1 MEENKE
7 TLELLQKIEK
17 SNRIQVYSG
26 YVRTGLV
33 LICTVCI
40 LVLTA
45 RIMKLMPQVNGILG
59 QAEQAMGQIQ
69 TVLGNLES
77 TTTQLAKVD
86 LAGMVDNVDSLVV
99 TGQQSLEESMGKLN
113 GVDFD
118 ALNQAI
124 KDLADVIEPL
134 AKMTRVL
141 R

>member
-7 TLELLQKIEK
+7 ILELLGKIEK
-17 SNRIQVYSG
+17 SSRIQRYAG
-26 YVRTGLV
+26 YARTGLM

-40 LVLTA
+40 LVLTVQV
-45 RIMKLMPQVNGILG
+45 MKLMPQVNELLD
-59 QAEQAMGQIQ
+59 QAKQAMGQIQ
-69 TVLGNLES
+69 TVLGNLKATS
-77 TTTQLAKVD
+77 DQLAKVD
-86 LAGMVDNVDSLVV
+86 LAGMVNNVDSLVV

-124 KDLADVIEPL
+124 QDLAAVIEPL
-134 AKMTRVL
+134 AKMTRAF